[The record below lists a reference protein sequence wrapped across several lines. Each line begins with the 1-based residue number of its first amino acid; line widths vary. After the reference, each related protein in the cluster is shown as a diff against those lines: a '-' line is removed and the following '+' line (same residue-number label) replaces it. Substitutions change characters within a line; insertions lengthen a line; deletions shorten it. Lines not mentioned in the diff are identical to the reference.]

1 MIIYLITGFV
11 ILSIFMIQMI
21 PSSEAE
27 DASSVLLGGLVLA
40 LFIASLI
47 WFMHNEDKDASQ
59 FKPPVQVIND
69 ETKTQINNEPKTQQ
83 EKILNLCKQNPVTK
97 MYEDKGTKY
106 VVINNGVYAV
116 TGEYWGYYSLNEKCK

>member
-69 ETKTQINNEPKTQQ
+69 ETKTQQ

>member
-47 WFMHNEDKDASQ
+47 WFMHNEDKDTSQ

-69 ETKTQINNEPKTQQ
+69 ETKTQQ